1 MKTKEKEMNSIFN
14 IPSTRIFSVA
24 AFIVALSIVCFTV
37 YMISVTE
44 KTLMSKNIENAIGKG
59 IDPIAVRCAYASG
72 TDNVCLAYSITHN
85 TVDAPPAPPLARK

>member
-1 MKTKEKEMNSIFN
+1 MNNIFN
-14 IPSTRIFSVA
+14 IPLTTIFSVG

-37 YMISVTE
+37 YMISIAE
-44 KTLMSKNIENAIGKG
+44 KTLMSKNIESAIGKG

-85 TVDAPPAPPLARK
+85 TVDAPSAPPLARK